1 MDSIE
6 LIEIRV
12 AQKRC
17 QEFESQIEDLI
28 DELQKA
34 QQEYKL
40 SFYSHR
46 QLRSDYLLLIFH
58 TIEIPDQRGSVIGH
72 RLADAF
78 TNYGVINRSV
88 WNAITTEYNISPAAE

>member
-34 QQEYKL
+34 EQEFTMN
-40 SFYSHR
+40 FYSHR
-46 QLRSDYLLLIFH
+46 QLKSDYLLLIFH
-58 TIEIPDQRGSVIGH
+58 TEEIPDQRGSAIGH
-72 RLADAF
+72 RLAEAF
-78 TNYGVINRSV
+78 REYGVINRSA
-88 WNAITTEYNISPAAE
+88 WNAITTKYNIRPAAE

>member
-1 MDSIE
+1 MESIE

-12 AQKRC
+12 AQRRS
-17 QEFESQIEDLI
+17 QEFESQVENLI
-28 DELQKA
+28 DELQEA
-34 QQEYKL
+34 EQEYTL

-58 TIEIPDQRGSVIGH
+58 SVEIPDQKGSVIGH

-78 TNYGVINRSV
+78 SEYGVISRSV
-88 WNAITTEYNISPAAE
+88 WNAIATDYKITP